1 MILVVDDTPA
11 NIDIIIEIL
20 GDIDEVAVALDGEDA
35 LDILSEESP
44 DLVLLDIMMPGI
56 DGYEVCR
63 RMKENPDWKNIPVI
77 FLSGNDQA
85 AEKEKGMALGAV
97 DYLIKPIDPALVIE
111 KVKTYLPS

>member
-20 GDIDEVAVALDGEDA
+20 GDLDDVAVALDGEDA
-35 LDILSEESP
+35 LDILSEEKT
-44 DLVLLDIMMPGI
+44 DLVLLDIMMPGM

-63 RMKENPDWKNIPVI
+63 RMKDNPELKDIPVI

-97 DYLIKPIDPALVIE
+97 DYLIKPIDPALVRE
-111 KVKTYLPS
+111 KVKAYLPS